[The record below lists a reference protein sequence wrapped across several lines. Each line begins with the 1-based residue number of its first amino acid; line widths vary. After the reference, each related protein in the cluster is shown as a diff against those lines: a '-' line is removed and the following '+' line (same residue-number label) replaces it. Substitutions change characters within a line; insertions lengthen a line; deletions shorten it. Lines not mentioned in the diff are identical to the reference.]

1 MAFTH
6 TRTTNFSSGSGTITA
21 SKSYTGS
28 SETNLSETLAIGTNT
43 ALTIAV
49 DVSTLVHCY
58 IKADAACTILVNS
71 TGAPTKTIT
80 LAADEPYV
88 WPDGGLTNPIGSADV
103 TVFYVTNVALVNL
116 EVRVLQDSTP

>member
-49 DVSTLVHCY
+49 DVSTLVHVY
-58 IKADAACTILVNS
+58 IKSDVAVTILVNS

-80 LAADEPYV
+80 LAADEPYI
-88 WPDGGLTNPIGSADV
+88 WPDGGLTSPLGASDV
-103 TVFYVTNVALVNL
+103 TVFYCTQAAEADL
-116 EVRVLQDSTP
+116 EVRILQDSTP